1 LHWSKTSRAG
11 INRPATIE
19 QGGSDVFRTLS
30 LAWIVAV
37 ATASLAAAQAQPP
50 RFKFQKDQTLTYK
63 VQQVTSATET
73 LVDDKT
79 KQPATTQTVNKLD
92 LVKHWHVA
100 DVDAKGITTLELALV
115 SMRMERKL
123 PNQAEPDVFDSTQ
136 PDKLNQEEMARLIG
150 KTLAVLRIDAQGR
163 LVEVKESNVGPASR
177 FVTDLPFKI
186 TLPDE
191 APKEGEAWERNYT
204 IQLDPPHGT
213 GEKYQATQKY
223 QLKPA
228 VKGFMV
234 VGLTTA
240 VKDPPTSGTEQVPL
254 LPLIPQG
261 DVYFHPETGLYYAA
275 RLKVQKELTN
285 HQGEGSKYIFASTYA
300 EDYVPPK

>member
-1 LHWSKTSRAG
+1 MR
-11 INRPATIE
+11 E
-19 QGGSDVFRTLS
+19 QGGRAVFGKPS
-30 LAWIVAV
+30 LALIAAV
-37 ATASLAAAQAQPP
+37 VSGSLVQAQSQPP
-50 RFKFQKDQTLTYK
+50 RFRFQKDQTLTYK
-63 VQQVTSATET
+63 VQQVTTAAET
-73 LVDDKT
+73 LMDDKT

-92 LVKHWHVA
+92 LVKRWHVA
-100 DVDAKGITTLELALV
+100 DVDAKGVATLELSLV

-150 KTLAVLRIDAQGR
+150 KTLAVLRVHAQGR

-186 TLPDE
+186 TLPDD
-191 APKEGEAWERNYT
+191 AAKEGEAWERNYT

-234 VGLTTA
+234 VALTTA
-240 VKDPPTSGTEQVPL
+240 IKDPPSGGAEQVPL

-285 HQGEGSKYIFASTYA
+285 HQGDGSKYVFASTYA